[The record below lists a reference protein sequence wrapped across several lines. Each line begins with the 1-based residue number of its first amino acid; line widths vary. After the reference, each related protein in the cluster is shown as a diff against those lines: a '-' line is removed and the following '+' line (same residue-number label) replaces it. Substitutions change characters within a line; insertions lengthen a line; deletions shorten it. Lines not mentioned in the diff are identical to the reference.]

1 MPPNP
6 ESPSFEEAR
15 RFELLVRGVTDYAI
29 YMLDLDGYI
38 VSWNQGAQRIKGYS
52 DAEILGEHFSR
63 FFTPEDQQRGFPKH
77 ILTQARK
84 NGRFESEGW
93 RVRKDGTR
101 FWANAVIDAI
111 YDDDKLIGFAKIT
124 RDLTERKAAQEALL
138 QSENRF
144 RMLVDAVIDY
154 AIYMLDPSG
163 IITNWNTGAERM
175 KGYTAEE
182 IIGHH
187 FSRFYTKEDRAAG
200 LPAQVL
206 ENARREGRYEA
217 EGWRIR
223 KDGSRF
229 WASVVVDAIR
239 DNDGHLIGFAKI
251 TRDMTERQA
260 AQETLRESERQFRL
274 LVRGVT
280 DYALF
285 MLDPQ
290 GIVTNWNQG
299 AERIKGYSADEIVG
313 QHFSRFYTEADR
325 RNGMPARALQ
335 IARTEGRFEAEGWR
349 VRKDGTM
356 FWANVILDPIRDD
369 DGQLIGFAKITRDIT
384 ERRNAELALQK
395 AQAERDHA
403 QRLEALGKLTGG
415 VAHDFN
421 NLLMIVSGHLETLK
435 RLQTENPRARR
446 AIDAIEQAASRAE
459 SLTRQLLTFSRRQT
473 LNPETFKLSER
484 LEALRTMIESSI
496 GSAVRL
502 VTQVPDDVWPVHV
515 DPNELEL
522 ALVNIVINA
531 RDAMPKGG
539 VITLSAGNVI
549 LPDGEAGSLKGDYV
563 AISLA
568 DTGTGIAPDIVG
580 KIFDPFF
587 TTKEHGKGTGLGLSQ
602 VHGFAHQ
609 SGGTVRVTSKLGS
622 GTTVTIYL
630 PRCQESRAAVSQDVE
645 LISMHSGTALIVED
659 NPEVASATATLV
671 EQLGYAANV
680 AENASVGLARLAR
693 GGISIVITDIVMAGE
708 MDGIALARHI
718 RKTNPR
724 IPIVLVTGYAEQ
736 LSAAENDFTVLRK
749 PYRLTE
755 LNRAI
760 SKATAEAE
768 GAPAGNVVKLPRN
781 RRAEGAAEA

>member
-1 MPPNP
+1 
-6 ESPSFEEAR
+6 
-15 RFELLVRGVTDYAI
+15 
-29 YMLDLDGYI
+29 
-38 VSWNQGAQRIKGYS
+38 
-52 DAEILGEHFSR
+52 
-63 FFTPEDQQRGFPKH
+63 
-77 ILTQARK
+77 
-84 NGRFESEGW
+84 
-93 RVRKDGTR
+93 
-101 FWANAVIDAI
+101 
-111 YDDDKLIGFAKIT
+111 
-124 RDLTERKAAQEALL
+124 
-138 QSENRF
+138 
-144 RMLVDAVIDY
+144 
-154 AIYMLDPSG
+154 
-163 IITNWNTGAERM
+163 
-175 KGYTAEE
+175 
-182 IIGHH
+182 
-187 FSRFYTKEDRAAG
+187 
-200 LPAQVL
+200 
-206 ENARREGRYEA
+206 
-217 EGWRIR
+217 
-223 KDGSRF
+223 
-229 WASVVVDAIR
+229 
-239 DNDGHLIGFAKI
+239 
-251 TRDMTERQA
+251 
-260 AQETLRESERQFRL
+260 
-274 LVRGVT
+274 
-280 DYALF
+280 
-285 MLDPQ
+285 
-290 GIVTNWNQG
+290 
-299 AERIKGYSADEIVG
+299 
-313 QHFSRFYTEADR
+313 
-325 RNGMPARALQ
+325 
-335 IARTEGRFEAEGWR
+335 
-349 VRKDGTM
+349 
-356 FWANVILDPIRDD
+356 
-369 DGQLIGFAKITRDIT
+369 
-384 ERRNAELALQK
+384 
-395 AQAERDHA
+395 
-403 QRLEALGKLTGG
+403 
-415 VAHDFN
+415 
-421 NLLMIVSGHLETLK
+421 
-435 RLQTENPRARR
+435 
-446 AIDAIEQAASRAE
+446 
-459 SLTRQLLTFSRRQT
+459 
-473 LNPETFKLSER
+473 
-484 LEALRTMIESSI
+484 
-496 GSAVRL
+496 
-502 VTQVPDDVWPVHV
+502 VHV